1 VPQAADFRAL
11 FGREFSWVWNTL
23 RRLGVRP
30 DDLKDQCQ
38 EVFLRVHQLLSEYDT
53 SRPFRPWL
61 FAIAYRV
68 AGRYRTNHARHPV
81 VIEPVELADDGPG
94 PDEDLATKQ
103 AQALVL
109 EALQAIELN
118 RRAVFIL
125 AELEE
130 RPVPEIAETLG
141 VPLNTAY
148 SRLRVAREEFAQAVT
163 RIRLRGGR
171 S

>member
-1 VPQAADFRAL
+1 VPEVTDFRAL

-23 RRLGVRP
+23 SRLGVRP

-38 EVFLRVHQLLSEYDT
+38 EVFLRVHQLLSDYDT
-53 SRPFRPWL
+53 SRPIRPWL

-81 VIEPVELADDGPG
+81 MESVELADDGPG
-94 PDEDLATKQ
+94 PHEDLETRQ

-148 SRLRVAREEFAQAVT
+148 SRLRVARDEFAQAVT

>member
-1 VPQAADFRAL
+1 MPQAADFRVV
-11 FGREFSWVWNTL
+11 FRREFSWVWNTL
-23 RRLGVRP
+23 RRLGVRS
-30 DDLKDQCQ
+30 DDLKDQSQ
-38 EVFLRVHQLLSEYDT
+38 EVFLRVHQLLSDYDT

-68 AGRYRTNHARHPV
+68 AGRYRTTHARHPV
-81 VIEPVELADDGPG
+81 MEPVDLADDGPG
-94 PDEDLATKQ
+94 PDEDLETKQ

-109 EALQAIELN
+109 DALQTIELN

-148 SRLRVAREEFAQAVT
+148 SRLRVAREEFAQAVA
-163 RIRLRGGR
+163 RIRLRGER
-171 S
+171 A

>member
-1 VPQAADFRAL
+1 VPEAADFRAL
-11 FGREFSWVWNTL
+11 FRREFSWVWNTL

-30 DDLKDQCQ
+30 DDLKDQSQ
-38 EVFLRVHQLLSEYDT
+38 EVFLRVHQLLSDYDA
-53 SRPFRPWL
+53 SRPLRPWL

-68 AGRYRTNHARHPV
+68 AGRYRTNHARHRV
-81 VIEPVELADDGPG
+81 MEPVDLVDDGPG
-94 PDEDLATKQ
+94 PDEDFETKQ
-103 AQALVL
+103 AQTLVL

-130 RPVPEIAETLG
+130 RPVPEVAEALG

-148 SRLRVAREEFAQAVT
+148 SRLRVAREEFARAVT